1 MWLFWRHCAHTQE
14 GEPVIDR
21 WEFDLWWVG
30 LKRRLRHKF
39 DQESDL
45 DDVELTDLASA
56 DSGRVYCPCMAC
68 CLCLA

>member
-1 MWLFWRHCAHTQE
+1 M
-14 GEPVIDR
+14 IDR